1 MDRRQDEQG
10 VKNGMVSYGDLAISI
25 LAASLPLTMP
35 ILYASIGEV
44 YAERSGV
51 LNMGIEGVMSLSA
64 FISLWVTFSTGSY
77 LYGLLAAMAVGSA
90 MGVLH
95 SFATIRIGINQL
107 IAGLMIYFLA
117 LSLGDF
123 GYIIVTKTSYLHV
136 RPISPVQI
144 PILSNLPVVGPILFS
159 QNILVYASLALAIL
173 LGLVLY
179 RTTWGLKIRAV
190 GENPEAADSA
200 GINVNLVRNLCV
212 ILGAT
217 LAGLAGASLV
227 LGYLGLY
234 ATGDTLVAGRGWI
247 AIVVVIFARW
257 SPYKAIAGAWLF
269 GLGYS
274 IAAIFIG
281 SGIFSGLGTASG
293 YFLLAIPYIF
303 AIIFILLFHRGT
315 KSPSS
320 LTVPYKRK

>member
-1 MDRRQDEQG
+1 
-10 VKNGMVSYGDLAISI
+10 MVDYGDLVESI

-51 LNMGIEGVMSLSA
+51 LNMGIEGVMSLAA
-64 FISLWVTFSTGSY
+64 FVSLWTTFTTGSY
-77 LYGLLAAMAVGSA
+77 FYGLLAGMAVGAA

-95 SFATIRIGINQL
+95 SFVTVRIGVNQL
-107 IAGLMIYFLA
+107 IAGLMVYFLA
-117 LSLGDF
+117 LYTGDF
-123 GYIIVTKTSYLHV
+123 CYVIVTKTTFLHIS
-136 RPISPVQI
+136 PISPVHI
-144 PILSNLPVVGPILFS
+144 PTLSGLPVVGPVLFS
-159 QNILVYASLALAIL
+159 QNVLVYASFAVAIL
-173 LGLVLY
+173 LGFVLY

-269 GLGYS
+269 GVGYS
-274 IAAIFIG
+274 VAAIFIG
-281 SGIFSGLGTASG
+281 SGLFSSLGTASG

-303 AIIFILLFHRGT
+303 AIAFILLFHRGT

>member
-1 MDRRQDEQG
+1 
-10 VKNGMVSYGDLAISI
+10 MVDYGNLTVSI

-44 YAERSGV
+44 FAERSGV

-64 FISLWVTFSTGSY
+64 FASLWVTFSTGSY
-77 LYGLLAAMAVGSA
+77 PAGLLAGIAVGIL

-95 SFATIRIGINQL
+95 SFVTVKMGVNQL

-117 LSLGDF
+117 LAMGDF
-123 GYIIVTKTSYLHV
+123 GYEIATKTSHFLYV
-136 RPISPVQI
+136 PPVLRVHI

-159 QNILVYASLALAIL
+159 QNILVYASFAVAIVA
-173 LGLVLY
+173 GLVLY

-190 GENPEAADSA
+190 GENPEASDSA
-200 GINVNLVRNLCV
+200 GINVNLVRTLCV
-212 ILGAT
+212 ILGSA
-217 LAGLAGASLV
+217 LAGIAGASLV

-257 SPYKAIAGAWLF
+257 SPNKAIAGAWMF

-274 IAAIFIG
+274 IAAVFIG
-281 SGIFSGLGTASG
+281 SGLFSSLGTAAG

-303 AIIFILLFHRGT
+303 AIIFILVFHRGT

>member
-1 MDRRQDEQG
+1 MP
-10 VKNGMVSYGDLAISI
+10 VIAYGDLVVSI

-51 LNMGIEGVMSLSA
+51 LNMGIEGVMGLSA
-64 FISLWVTFSTGSY
+64 LVSLWVTFTTGSY
-77 LYGLLAAMAVGSA
+77 ALGLLAAIFVGGA
-90 MGVLH
+90 MGALH
-95 SFATIRIGINQL
+95 SFATVKIGINQL
-107 IAGLMIYFLA
+107 IAGLLIYT
-117 LSLGDF
+117 LSGGIADF
-123 GYIIVTKTSYLHV
+123 AYRIITASSFPVIHPL
-136 RPISPVQI
+136 SPEHI
-144 PILSNLPVVGPILFS
+144 PLLSDLPVVGPILFS
-159 QNILVYASLALAIL
+159 QNIMVYASFAVAIV

-190 GENPEAADSA
+190 GENPEASDAA
-200 GINVNLVRNLCV
+200 GVNVNLVRHLCV
-212 ILGAT
+212 ILGGV
-217 LAGLAGASLV
+217 LAGVAGASLV

-234 ATGDTLVAGRGWI
+234 NAGDTLVAGRGWI

-257 SPYKAIAGAWLF
+257 SPYKAIAGSWLF

-274 IAAIFIG
+274 IAATFIG
-281 SGIFSGLGTASG
+281 AGIFSSLGPGTG

-303 AIIFILLFHRGT
+303 AIVFMLVFHRGT

>member
-1 MDRRQDEQG
+1 
-10 VKNGMVSYGDLAISI
+10 MVDYGNLVVSI
-25 LAASLPLTMP
+25 LATSLPLTVP
-35 ILYASIGEV
+35 ILYASVGEV

-64 FISLWVTFSTGSY
+64 FISLWTTFSTGSY
-77 LYGLLAAMAVGSA
+77 LYGLLAGIAAGAA

-95 SFATIRIGINQL
+95 SFATVRIGINQL
-107 IAGLMIYFLA
+107 IAGLMIYFVA
-117 LSLGDF
+117 LYIGDF
-123 GYIIVTKTSYLHV
+123 GYVIVTKTTYLHV
-136 RPISPVQI
+136 RPILPVHI
-144 PILSNLPVVGPILFS
+144 SILSNLPVVGPILFS
-159 QNILVYASLALAIL
+159 QNILVYLSFAVAIVA
-173 LGLVLY
+173 GLVLY
-179 RTTWGLKIRAV
+179 KTTWGLKIRAV
-190 GENPEAADSA
+190 GENPEASDAA
-200 GINVNLVRNLCV
+200 GINVNLVRHICV
-212 ILGAT
+212 ILGAC

-257 SPYKAIAGAWLF
+257 SPYKAIAGAWVF

-281 SGIFSGLGTASG
+281 SGIFSSLGTASG

-303 AIIFILLFHRGT
+303 AIIFILIFHRGT

>member
-1 MDRRQDEQG
+1 
-10 VKNGMVSYGDLAISI
+10 MVAYGDLVVSI
-25 LAASLPLTMP
+25 LAVSLPLTMP

-44 YAERSGV
+44 FAERSGV

-64 FISLWVTFSTGSY
+64 FFSLWVAFSTGSY
-77 LYGLLAAMAVGSA
+77 IYGLLAGIAAGVT

-95 SFATIRIGINQL
+95 SFVTVKMGVNQL

-117 LSLGDF
+117 LSMGDF
-123 GYIIVTKTSYLHV
+123 GYVVVTKTTYLHIS
-136 RPISPVQI
+136 PISPVKI
-144 PILSNLPVVGPILFS
+144 PILSSLPVVGPILFS
-159 QNILVYASLALAIL
+159 QNILVYASFAVAIVA
-173 LGLVLY
+173 GLVLY

-190 GENPEAADSA
+190 GENPEASDSA

-212 ILGAT
+212 ILGSA
-217 LAGLAGASLV
+217 LAGIGGASLV

-234 ATGDTLVAGRGWI
+234 STGDTLVAGRGWI

-257 SPYKAIAGAWLF
+257 SPNKAIAGAWLF

-281 SGIFSGLGTASG
+281 SGLFSSLGTASG

-303 AIIFILLFHRGT
+303 AIVFILVFHRGT

>member
-1 MDRRQDEQG
+1 
-10 VKNGMVSYGDLAISI
+10 MVAYGDLAVSI

-51 LNMGIEGVMSLSA
+51 LNMGIEGVMNLSA
-64 FISLWVTFSTGSY
+64 FLSLWTTFFTGSY
-77 LYGLLAAMAVGSA
+77 LLGLLAGVGAGVA
-90 MGVLH
+90 MGILH
-95 SFATIRIGINQL
+95 AFATVRIGVNQL

-117 LSLGDF
+117 YSVGDF
-123 GYIIVTKTSYLHV
+123 CYVIVTKTTYLHV
-136 RPISPVQI
+136 RPISPIHLPV
-144 PILSNLPVVGPILFS
+144 LSGLPVVGPILFS
-159 QNILVYASLALAIL
+159 QNVLVYLSFAIALVA
-173 LGLVLY
+173 GAVLY
-179 RTTWGLKIRAV
+179 GTTWGLKIMAV
-190 GENPEAADSA
+190 GENPEASDAA

-212 ILGAT
+212 ILGAA
-217 LAGLAGASLV
+217 LAGLAGSSLV

-234 ATGDTLVAGRGWI
+234 ATGDTLVAGRGFI

-257 SPYKAIAGAWLF
+257 SPYKAIAAAWVF

-274 IAAIFIG
+274 IAAEFIG
-281 SGIFSGLGTASG
+281 SGLFSSFGTASG

-303 AIIFILLFHRGT
+303 AIVFILVFHRGT

>member
-1 MDRRQDEQG
+1 MP
-10 VKNGMVSYGDLAISI
+10 VPAYGDLVVSI

-44 YAERSGV
+44 YAEKSGV
-51 LNMGIEGVMSLSA
+51 LNMGIEGVMGLSA
-64 FISLWVTFSTGSY
+64 LVSLWVTFATGSY
-77 LYGLLAAMAVGSA
+77 LYGLVAAIIAGAAMGT
-90 MGVLH
+90 LH
-95 SFATIRIGINQL
+95 SFATVKIGINQL
-107 IAGLMIYFLA
+107 IAGLLIYS
-117 LSLGDF
+117 LSGGIADF
-123 GYIIVTKTSYLHV
+123 VYRILTATSFPVV
-136 RPISPVQI
+136 RPLQPEHI
-144 PILSNLPVVGPILFS
+144 PILSDLPVVGPILFS
-159 QNILVYASLALAIL
+159 QNILVYASFAVALL

-190 GENPEAADSA
+190 GENPEASDAA
-200 GINVNLVRNLCV
+200 GINVNLVRHLCV
-212 ILGAT
+212 ILGGV
-217 LAGLAGASLV
+217 LAGVAGASLV

-234 ATGDTLVAGRGWI
+234 NAGDTLVAGRGWI

-257 SPYKAIAGAWLF
+257 SPYKAIAGSWVF

-274 IAAIFIG
+274 IAATFIG
-281 SGIFSGLGTASG
+281 SGIFSSLGPGTG

-303 AIIFILLFHRGT
+303 AIFFILVFHRGT

>member
-1 MDRRQDEQG
+1 MI
-10 VKNGMVSYGDLAISI
+10 SYWDLAVSI

-35 ILYASIGEV
+35 ILFASVGEV
-44 YAERSGV
+44 FAERSGV

-64 FISLWVTFSTGSY
+64 FFSLWVTFSTGSY
-77 LYGLLAAMAVGSA
+77 VLGLLAGIAAGLA

-95 SFATIRIGINQL
+95 SFITVRIGVNQL

-117 LSLGDF
+117 LSMGDF
-123 GYIIVTKTSYLHV
+123 GYIIVTKTSYLHIS
-136 RPISPVQI
+136 PISSVHI
-144 PILSNLPVVGPILFS
+144 PILSSLPAVGPILFS
-159 QNILVYASLALAIL
+159 QNILVYASFAVAIVA
-173 LGLVLY
+173 GFVLY

-190 GENPEAADSA
+190 GENPEASDSA
-200 GINVNLVRNLCV
+200 GINVNLVRHLCV
-212 ILGAT
+212 IIGSA
-217 LAGLAGASLV
+217 LAGVGGASLV

-234 ATGDTLVAGRGWI
+234 STGDTLLAGRGWI

-257 SPYKAIAGAWLF
+257 SPNKAIAGAWLF

-281 SGIFSGLGTASG
+281 SGIFSSLGTASG

-303 AIIFILLFHRGT
+303 AIIFILVFHRGI

>member
-1 MDRRQDEQG
+1 
-10 VKNGMVSYGDLAISI
+10 MVSI

-35 ILYASIGEV
+35 ILYASVGEV
-44 YAERSGV
+44 YAEKSGV

-64 FISLWVTFSTGSY
+64 FVSLWVTFNTGSY
-77 LYGLLAAMAVGSA
+77 VYGLLAGVAAGAV
-90 MGVLH
+90 MGLLH
-95 SFATIRIGINQL
+95 TFVTVRIGVNQL

-117 LSLGDF
+117 YSIGDF
-123 GYIIVTKTSYLHV
+123 GYAIVTKKTYLHV
-136 RPISPVQI
+136 SPISPLHV
-144 PILSNLPVVGPILFS
+144 PYLSGLPAVGPILFS
-159 QNILVYASLALAIL
+159 QNVLVYLSFAVALVA
-173 LGLVLY
+173 GLVMY
-179 RTTWGLKIRAV
+179 GTTWGLKIMAV
-190 GENPEAADSA
+190 GENPEASDAA
-200 GINVNLVRNLCV
+200 GVNVNLVRHLCV
-212 ILGAT
+212 VLGAS

-257 SPYKAIAGAWLF
+257 SPYKAIAGAWVF

-274 IAAIFIG
+274 IAAEFIG
-281 SGIFSGLGTASG
+281 SGLFSSFGTASG

-303 AIIFILLFHRGT
+303 AILFILVFHRGT

-320 LTVPYKRK
+320 LTVPYKRR

>member
-1 MDRRQDEQG
+1 VDRRQDRKEAL
-10 VKNGMVSYGDLAISI
+10 KMVSYGDLVVSI

-64 FISLWVTFSTGSY
+64 FVSLWVAFSTGSY
-77 LYGLLAAMAVGSA
+77 AYGLLAGMAAGAA
-90 MGVLH
+90 MGALH
-95 SFATIRIGINQL
+95 SFATVKIGINQL
-107 IAGLMIYFLA
+107 IAGLMVYFLA

-123 GYIIVTKTSYLHV
+123 GYVLVTKTTYLH
-136 RPISPVQI
+136 ISPI
-144 PILSNLPVVGPILFS
+144 PPVKIPVLSSLPVVGPILFS
-159 QNILVYASLALAIL
+159 QNLLVYASFLVSIL
-173 LGLVLY
+173 MGLVLY

-200 GINVNLVRNLCV
+200 GINVNLVRHLCV
-212 ILGAT
+212 ILGAV

-247 AIVVVIFARW
+247 AIVVVIFAGW
-257 SPYKAIAGAWLF
+257 SPYKAVAGAWIF

-281 SGIFSGLGTASG
+281 SGLFSDLGPGSG

-303 AIIFILLFHRGT
+303 AIVFILLFHRGT

>member
-1 MDRRQDEQG
+1 
-10 VKNGMVSYGDLAISI
+10 MVSYGDLVISI

-35 ILYASIGEV
+35 ILYASLGEV

-51 LNMGIEGVMSLSA
+51 LNMGIEGVMSLAA
-64 FISLWVTFSTGSY
+64 FVSLWVTFTTGSY
-77 LYGLLAAMAVGSA
+77 LYGILAALAVGVG
-90 MGVLH
+90 MGGLH
-95 SFATIRIGINQL
+95 SFATVRIGINQL
-107 IAGLMIYFLA
+107 IAGLMVYFLA
-117 LSLGDF
+117 LYLGDF
-123 GYIIVTKTSYLHV
+123 CYAFVTKTEYLHV
-136 RPISPVQI
+136 APIPSVKI
-144 PILSNLPVVGPILFS
+144 AFLSSLPVLGPILFG
-159 QNILVYASLALAIL
+159 QNVLVYVSFAAALV
-173 LGLVLY
+173 LGLILY

-190 GENPEAADSA
+190 GESPEAADSA
-200 GINVNLVRNLCV
+200 GINVNLVRHLCV
-212 ILGAT
+212 ILGST

-257 SPYKAIAGAWLF
+257 SPFKAIAGAWLF

-274 IAAIFIG
+274 IAAVFIG
-281 SGIFSGLGTASG
+281 SGLFSSLGTSSG
-293 YFLLAIPYIF
+293 YFLLTIPYLF
-303 AIIFILLFHRGT
+303 AIVFILLFHRGT

>member
-1 MDRRQDEQG
+1 
-10 VKNGMVSYGDLAISI
+10 MVDYGNLVISI

-44 YAERSGV
+44 FAERSGV
-51 LNMGIEGVMSLSA
+51 LNMGVEGVMSLSA
-64 FISLWVTFSTGSY
+64 FVSLWITFSTGSY
-77 LYGLLAAMAVGSA
+77 LYGLSAGIAVGIV

-95 SFATIRIGINQL
+95 SFITVRMGVNQL
-107 IAGLMIYFLA
+107 ITGLMMYFLA
-117 LSLGDF
+117 LSMGDF
-123 GYIIVTKTSYLHV
+123 GYVIATKTSYLYV
-136 RPISPVQI
+136 RPVSPVQI
-144 PILSNLPVVGPILFS
+144 PILSNLPAVGPILFS
-159 QNILVYASLALAIL
+159 QNVLVYASFAVAIVA
-173 LGLVLY
+173 GLILY
-179 RTTWGLKIRAV
+179 KTTWGLKIRAV
-190 GENPEAADSA
+190 GENPEASDSA
-200 GINVNLVRNLCV
+200 GINVNLVRHLCV
-212 ILGAT
+212 ILGSA
-217 LAGLAGASLV
+217 LAGLGGASLV
-227 LGYLGLY
+227 LGYLGIY

-257 SPYKAIAGAWLF
+257 SPNKAIAGAWLF

-281 SGIFSGLGTASG
+281 SSLFSSLGTASG

-303 AIIFILLFHRGT
+303 AIIFILVFHRGI

>member
-1 MDRRQDEQG
+1 
-10 VKNGMVSYGDLAISI
+10 MVSYGDLVISI

-64 FISLWVTFSTGSY
+64 FVSLWVTFSTGFY
-77 LYGLLAAMAVGSA
+77 LYGLLAGIAAGVAV
-90 MGVLH
+90 GVLH
-95 SFATIRIGINQL
+95 SFVTVRIGVNQL

-117 LSLGDF
+117 LYMGDF
-123 GYIIVTKTSYLHV
+123 GYVTVTKTLYLHV

-144 PILSNLPVVGPILFS
+144 PLLSNLPVAGPILFS
-159 QNILVYASLALAIL
+159 QNILVYASFAVAIVA
-173 LGLVLY
+173 GLVLY

-200 GINVNLVRNLCV
+200 GINVNLVRHFCV
-212 ILGAT
+212 ILGSAF
-217 LAGLAGASLV
+217 AGVGGASLV

-257 SPYKAIAGAWLF
+257 SPNKAIAGAWLF

-274 IAAIFIG
+274 IAAIFLG
-281 SGIFSGLGTASG
+281 SGLFPNLGTAVG
-293 YFLLAIPYIF
+293 YFLQAIPYIF
-303 AIIFILLFHRGT
+303 AIIFILIFHRGT

>member
-1 MDRRQDEQG
+1 MAD
-10 VKNGMVSYGDLAISI
+10 YGGLVVSI

-35 ILYASIGEV
+35 ILYATIGEV

-64 FISLWVTFSTGSY
+64 FVSLLTTFSTGSY
-77 LYGLLAAMAVGSA
+77 VLGLFSGVAAGAAMGI
-90 MGVLH
+90 LY
-95 SFATIRIGINQL
+95 SFATVRIGINQL
-107 IAGLMIYFLA
+107 IAGLMLYFLA

-123 GYIIVTKTSYLHV
+123 GYVLVTKSTYLHV
-136 RPISPVQI
+136 RPISPVNLAF
-144 PILSNLPVVGPILFS
+144 LSSLPVVGPILFS
-159 QNILVYASLALAIL
+159 QNILVYLSFAVALVA
-173 LGLVLY
+173 GLVLY
-179 RTTWGLKIRAV
+179 KTTWGLKIRAV

-200 GINVNLVRNLCV
+200 GINVNLIRHLCV
-212 ILGAT
+212 IFGAS

-274 IAAIFIG
+274 TAAIFIG
-281 SGIFSGLGTASG
+281 SGLFSSLGSGSG

-303 AIIFILLFHRGT
+303 AIVFILVFHRGT